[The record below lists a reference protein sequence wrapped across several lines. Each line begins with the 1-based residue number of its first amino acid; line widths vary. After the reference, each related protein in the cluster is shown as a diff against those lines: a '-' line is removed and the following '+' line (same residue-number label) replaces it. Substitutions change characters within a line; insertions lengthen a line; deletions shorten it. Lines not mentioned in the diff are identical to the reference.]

1 MYFVERKKIE
11 ATLIFMEKLLEEL
24 KEPITNRFRDQLA
37 LERIAH
43 TLIEAIIDTGNMM
56 IDGFIMRD
64 PGGYEDII
72 DILTDEKVLL
82 EKDSDSLKK
91 VIGLRNL
98 LVRDYINIDH
108 DQIKQVLETNSEALT
123 RFSSQ
128 IRTYLHTELDVA
140 NAFTNDE
147 NS

>member
-11 ATLIFMEKLLEEL
+11 ATLIFMEKLLDEL
-24 KEPITNRFRDQLA
+24 KQPITNRFRDQLA

-43 TLIEAIIDTGNMM
+43 MLIETIIDTGNMM

-82 EKDSDSLKK
+82 DKDSDSLKQ

-108 DQIKQVLETNSEALT
+108 DQIKQILETNKEALT